1 MKELMEEYGNTLL
14 AIMITA
20 ILLAFLYSGFRDEG
34 WLRVLLISYMTR
46 TYGG

>member
-1 MKELMEEYGNTLL
+1 MKEFMEEYGNTLL

-20 ILLAFLYSGFRDEG
+20 ILLTFLYSGFREGG
-34 WLRVLLISYMTR
+34 WLRTLLISYVNR